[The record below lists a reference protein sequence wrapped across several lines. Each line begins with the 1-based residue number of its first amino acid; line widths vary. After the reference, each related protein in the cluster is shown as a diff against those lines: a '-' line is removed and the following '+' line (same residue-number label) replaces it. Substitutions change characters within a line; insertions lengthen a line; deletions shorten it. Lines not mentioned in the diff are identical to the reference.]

1 MKGRPPK
8 LDQARGHYLRVR
20 LAPQELDRLDK
31 QRGEATRSDFVRD
44 LLARNA
50 KRRNIE

>member
-31 QRGEATRSDFVRD
+31 QRGEATRSDFVPG
-44 LLARNA
+44 LLERNA